1 LAFGPIVWGEHLVIA
16 SHSYPWLIHKLSYR
30 FKGHDN
36 LHVRGDKEKGNINA
50 LLELA
55 MLNEASRATRHWQIP
70 RT

>member
-1 LAFGPIVWGEHLVIA
+1 VAARLEV
-16 SHSYPWLIHKLSYR
+16 R
-30 FKGHDN
+30 KGQAG
-36 LHVRGDKEKGNINA
+36 VQPAKKEKGNINA

>member
-1 LAFGPIVWGEHLVIA
+1 VAHPQALVPFQGA
-16 SHSYPWLIHKLSYR
+16 
-30 FKGHDN
+30 DN

>member
-1 LAFGPIVWGEHLVIA
+1 LGEIWRIARHLGPGVDMAARLEV
-16 SHSYPWLIHKLSYR
+16 R
-30 FKGHDN
+30 KGQAG
-36 LHVRGDKEKGNINA
+36 VQPAKKEKGNINA